1 MTMNGSEHGALA
13 ETMWRFTELM
23 PWLAGAKGGGPEQGQ
38 PAGALALQRLQEE
51 QQNAIEAH
59 LAMMRSAVEQASQS
73 ATRLAAA
80 RSPMDAV
87 VAQAGFG
94 LALAELAAAPARAW
108 LEIIP
113 RLHACCVTMANDT
126 SDSAV
131 SAQSEAKTAS
141 PSVRTRSR
149 APRASEPT

>member
-1 MTMNGSEHGALA
+1 MSNTAHGALA
-13 ETMWRFTELM
+13 ETMWRFTELT
-23 PWLAGAKGGGPEQGQ
+23 PWLAGAHGDDPERGQ
-38 PAGALALQRLQEE
+38 LTGAPALRRLQEE
-51 QQNAIEAH
+51 QQGAIEAH
-59 LAMMRSAVEQASQS
+59 LAMMRSAVEHASQS

-94 LALAELAAAPARAW
+94 LAMAELAAAPARAW

-126 SDSAV
+126 PDSAA
-131 SAQSEAKTAS
+131 SAQSEAETAN
-141 PSVRTRSR
+141 PSMRARSR